1 MTSRLVAAL
10 TAAPAVRILPCRVRT
25 TTPLVIDFHDD
36 TPVDAI
42 RIAGLTYTTGQALA
56 LVAESAQPVVLP
68 IGV

>member
-1 MTSRLVAAL
+1 MTSRLASVLAS
-10 TAAPAVRILPCRVRT
+10 APTVRILPCRVRT

-36 TPVDAI
+36 TPIEAI